1 MSQDIQ
7 RTIKSLIQQG
17 ESLRAQLSKIKDSS
31 LTMGDEFLKDA
42 LTQGAKIF
50 VRDVIGLSG
59 GGRYAKKYTKAYLN
73 KQQERQMVE
82 AENIVDKSFISW
94 FQTIQEFFS
103 TISIKKTRLQPS
115 GNSDTLLRKLDK
127 VLTYKR
133 LDTKIRHTLNI
144 LLTFLNQPLIFNKDI
159 PQFLKTVQVEKKKQ
173 AKEIVIPPQSP
184 FTGSREL
191 KNVFENVDGYVKI
204 IDPFV
209 GEETLD
215 LLINI
220 PEKISI
226 LLITSFTGGKN
237 KERRLKRAC
246 KKFKIEKPE
255 FEIRK
260 CDPKLIHDRFILTRS
275 KGWSVGT
282 SLKDIGRKLSMINEI
297 SPQTKAEMETIFEQI
312 WNKARNLLA

>member
-31 LTMGDEFLKDA
+31 LTMGDELLKDA
-42 LTQGAKIF
+42 FTEGAKIF

-73 KQQERQMVE
+73 KQQERQIAE
-82 AENIVDKSFISW
+82 AESIVENSFISW
-94 FQTIQEFFS
+94 FQTIQGFFS
-103 TISIKKTRLQPS
+103 TISIKKPRLQPT
-115 GNSDTLLRKLDK
+115 GISDKLLRKMDK

-173 AKEIVIPPQSP
+173 AKEIVIPPQRP
-184 FTGSREL
+184 FTGLKEL

-204 IDPFV
+204 IDPYV

-226 LLITSFTGGKN
+226 LLITSFTGGKS
-237 KERRLKRAC
+237 KERRFKRAC

-312 WNKARNLLA
+312 WNKARNLLP